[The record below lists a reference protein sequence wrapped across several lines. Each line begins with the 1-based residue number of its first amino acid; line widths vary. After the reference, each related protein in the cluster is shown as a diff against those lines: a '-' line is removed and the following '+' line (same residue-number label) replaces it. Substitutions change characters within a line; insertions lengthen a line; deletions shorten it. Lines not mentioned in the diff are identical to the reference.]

1 MTGTDNITGVVELFE
16 QETEASSEVRPEPLD
31 SGPLEAVALVEKK
44 LKAQIG
50 LIALAKRR
58 DMNMGELQ
66 QALMELKE
74 LTGSILDDLDHVIP
88 ALSAGQP
95 DAGPR
100 PVDLFTHLT
109 QLCAGFR
116 ATSGITCVLAV
127 LPRHLRFNETATEIL
142 FRAVRELLTNV
153 RQHSQATR
161 VEISSEIGSDGALT
175 LTVKDDGV
183 GMPPGGHNRLSA
195 LETGAVGLSSIDLRL
210 REIGGHMQI
219 ESSGGVCVRLVLP
232 AHSVAANAA
241 GARV

>member
-1 MTGTDNITGVVELFE
+1 MTGTDTTGVIDLFE
-16 QETEASSEVRPEPLD
+16 QETPEPPETRREARPEPLD

-44 LKAQIG
+44 LKTQIG

-58 DMNMGELQ
+58 DMSVAELH
-66 QALMELKE
+66 QALTELKE

-95 DAGPR
+95 GAEPR
-100 PVDLFTHLT
+100 PVDLFTLLT

-127 LPRHLRFNETATEIL
+127 LPRHLRFNEGATEIL
-142 FRAVRELLTNV
+142 FRAVRELLANV
-153 RQHSQATR
+153 RQHSHANR
-161 VEISSEIGSDGALT
+161 VEISSEVAADGALT

-195 LETGAVGLSSIDLRL
+195 LFPATSSAP
-210 REIGGHMQI
+210 
-219 ESSGGVCVRLVLP
+219 SAPPFTVR
-232 AHSVAANAA
+232 A
-241 GARV
+241 